1 MKQIDGNIWLT
12 AKIMDRIKELD
23 IILDMLEAR
32 VAKYGHGSSKL
43 NGALYLTRSTHQLNV
58 DILRTIN
65 PEYYRVSKSTLLR
78 Q

>member
-12 AKIMDRIKELD
+12 SKIMDRIKELD

-32 VAKYGHGSSKL
+32 ILKYGRHSAML
-43 NGALYLTRSTHQLNV
+43 NGTIKLTRSTHQVNV
-58 DILRTIN
+58 DILRKIN
-65 PEYYRVSKSTLLR
+65 PEYYRISKSTLIR

>member
-12 AKIMDRIKELD
+12 SKVLERIKELD

-32 VAKYGHGSSKL
+32 IDRYGKGSHRL
-43 NGALYLTRSTHQLNV
+43 NGTLYLTKSTHQLNV
-58 DILRTIN
+58 DILRKIN
-65 PEYYRVSKSTLLR
+65 PEYYRHSKSTLLR

>member
-12 AKIMDRIKELD
+12 AKVMDRIKELD
-23 IILDMLEAR
+23 IILDILEAR
-32 VAKYGHGSSKL
+32 LLKYGRGSRKL